1 MPIQP
6 PIAPRAGLSRTSRFL
21 LAATALLL
29 ATSGCTAMADTRADA
44 TNWAKRIASH
54 LTAREAPQTE
64 QPVDPKT
71 SAPQPSEPQPDSG
84 NDEPHAG
91 TKGFPMLPE
100 DRITFAQMTDNRQI
114 DTSQTG
120 SEVGFVW
127 GGSAPHS
134 RAIGSFYYPIDRDL
148 NRSHTA
154 EWYAQNA
161 PDEIV
166 YKCDRTTPAPLFT
179 YEWGA
184 YAPID
189 TTNPAVREYILNTF
203 IAPAL
208 KSGQRVIALDNVS
221 LRNGGRRCG
230 VYRNGQWVQL
240 FSGEGKDPVYE
251 QAVMDWVKWLADE
264 IHARGGLLALNASV
278 NPDDADITRR
288 LIALGDIWLEE
299 AGTSRG
305 CTALVTD
312 ETWRAKFDAARWAA
326 QRMAWVALE
335 KTCAFPDD
343 LGDDEAQWI
352 VGNFLLTRGPQS
364 YLGAVKNG
372 VRTPELHYPAS
383 LNPPV
388 GAPVGP
394 AVEVPG
400 GGWARTFT
408 RGIVLV
414 NPSSKATM
422 TYHLSLGTW
431 AGLDREPAV
440 GTVSLQPA
448 SARILLK
455 SDPGNR

>member
-1 MPIQP
+1 MLFLSSTF
-6 PIAPRAGLSRTSRFL
+6 PRAALTKVPRVL
-21 LAATALLL
+21 LVGTALLL
-29 ATSGCTAMADTRADA
+29 SISGCSAMADTRADA
-44 TNWAKRIASH
+44 KKFAAHVAEKLLASTEPH
-54 LTAREAPQTE
+54 L
-64 QPVDPKT
+64 DPP
-71 SAPQPSEPQPDSG
+71 AGAQEEDG
-84 NDEPHAG
+84 RDEPHAG
-91 TKGFPMLPE
+91 TRGFPILPE
-100 DRITFAQMTDNRQI
+100 DRIIFAQMTDNRRI
-114 DTSQTG
+114 DPSRTG

-148 NRSHTA
+148 DRSHTA

-161 PDEIV
+161 PDEIA
-166 YKCDRTTPAPLFT
+166 YKCDRTTPAPLFS

-208 KSGQRVIALDNVS
+208 KSGKRVIALDNVS

-240 FSGEGKDPVYE
+240 FSGEGKDPAFE

-278 NPDDADITRR
+278 DPTDADKTRK
-288 LIALGDIWLEE
+288 LISLGDIWLEE

-312 ETWRAKFDAARWAA
+312 DVWRAKFEAARWAA

-383 LNPPV
+383 LNPRV
-388 GAPVGP
+388 GAPAGP
-394 AVEVPG
+394 AIEVPG
-400 GGWARTFT
+400 GGWT
-408 RGIVLV
+408 RPFVKGIVLV
-414 NPSSKATM
+414 NPSSTTTM
-422 TYHLSLGTW
+422 TYRLPQGSWT
-431 AGLDREPAV
+431 GLNGDPLD
-440 GTVSLQPA
+440 GTVNLQPA
-448 SARILLK
+448 SARIVLK
-455 SDPGNR
+455 YEDRNR